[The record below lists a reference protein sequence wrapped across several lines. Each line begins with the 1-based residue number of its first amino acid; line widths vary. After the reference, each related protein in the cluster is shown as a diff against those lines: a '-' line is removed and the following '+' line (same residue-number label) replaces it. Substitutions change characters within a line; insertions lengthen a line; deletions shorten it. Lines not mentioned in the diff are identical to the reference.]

1 MYLVQF
7 LLQSKAVLLR
17 YHITSYQICITYQIG
32 SEPHFGVVWFR
43 CSDRS
48 ESAYLLKWAEMFTKL
63 LTRRAVIHTNQI
75 LLSRN
80 RLKLSLWSFT
90 HVFQKIETSMRR
102 NCTSKVLCFLQI
114 MAEHQDCPVFT
125 IFLTINKISR

>member
-1 MYLVQF
+1 MFLVQF
-7 LLQSKAVLLR
+7 LLQSKAVLLW
-17 YHITSYQICITYQIG
+17 YHITSYQISITYQMG
-32 SEPHFGVVWFR
+32 SVSHFGVVWFR
-43 CSDRS
+43 HSDRS

-63 LTRRAVIHTNQI
+63 LTSRALIHTNQI

-90 HVFQKIETSMRR
+90 HVFQTIETSMRR

-114 MAEHQDCPVFT
+114 MAELQDCPVFT
-125 IFLTINKISR
+125 IFLTINKISQ